1 MERCKPE
8 NGIRNDRERCAM
20 NDEPVGQTFITTSY
34 EPKLKK
40 WITRTVECQL
50 LQGGENMAISGGAKP
65 SIELQIIDGVLV
77 VGSSAMRQGALNNI
91 DIAVQELLRGR
102 KVFLQQYGDLQAQVT
117 RTIEATLKGGDRE

>member
-1 MERCKPE
+1 
-8 NGIRNDRERCAM
+8 
-20 NDEPVGQTFITTSY
+20 
-34 EPKLKK
+34 
-40 WITRTVECQL
+40 
-50 LQGGENMAISGGAKP
+50 MAISGGAKP